1 MLQNEAP
8 HPSIVICRGDDMTT
22 GQIAKEQAD
31 ADDVVDDGVVRS
43 PKIFL
48 GRDNNFYPIP
58 GRKDISREDLVS
70 CVLTNL
76 VSDANR
82 RENSNFDIQRAVF
95 TIPVTFDGKSREE
108 LRSAAKK
115 SGIDVVYF
123 VHEPLAA
130 LYGFFKEQVSK
141 ELSIQAF
148 EGKFV
153 LLLI

>member
-1 MLQNEAP
+1 M
-8 HPSIVICRGDDMTT
+8 C
-22 GQIAKEQAD
+22 
-31 ADDVVDDGVVRS
+31 
-43 PKIFL
+43 
-48 GRDNNFYPIP
+48 
-58 GRKDISREDLVS
+58 
-70 CVLTNL
+70 LTNL

-130 LYGFFKEQVSK
+130 LYGFFKGRLVKNSPFK
-141 ELSIQAF
+141 
-148 EGKFV
+148 
-153 LLLI
+153 LLRVNLFWF